1 MARSDW
7 TMKMSHDGN
16 VSTEIRRNL
25 ITSRIL
31 AVTKTMGLTG
41 QPEGCL
47 LKRDK
52 SLSNLSTVPEIPE
65 ISSSKRHASTAPTKS
80 TSHGMFWLLLMGIE
94 WPYNDG

>member
-1 MARSDW
+1 
-7 TMKMSHDGN
+7 MKMSHDGN

-47 LKRDK
+47 LKKDK
-52 SLSNLSTVPEIPE
+52 SLSNLPTFPEIPE